1 MTTKINNSSNYYKEV
16 KTNSYLITKEHMWIL
31 SSTSVG
37 LAKDNNVNYPIGVL
51 GKLLFIREYF
61 PTVNT

>member
-1 MTTKINNSSNYYKEV
+1 LETASKLN
-16 KTNSYLITKEHMWIL
+16 LITKEHMWIL

-37 LAKDNNVNYPIGVL
+37 LAQDKDVNYPIGVL